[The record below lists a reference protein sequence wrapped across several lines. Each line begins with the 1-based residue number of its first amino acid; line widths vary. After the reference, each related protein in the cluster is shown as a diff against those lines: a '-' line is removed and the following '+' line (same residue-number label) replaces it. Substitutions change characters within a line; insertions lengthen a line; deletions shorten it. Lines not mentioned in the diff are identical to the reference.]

1 MNNPLGVRR
10 IHHVELFVGNAK
22 QAAYYY
28 QSAFGF
34 APFAYRGLETGHRA
48 AASYALRQ
56 GEARLVLT
64 AALRPDHP
72 AAEHVR
78 RHGDGVR
85 DIAFQVEDADRAWAT
100 AVERGATSAAEP
112 RDLSDERGTV
122 RCAAVHAAGDTIHS
136 FLSYG
141 PGRAGGA
148 ADSVGADASGGPRYD
163 GPFLPG
169 FQAPRFQA
177 PRSQAP
183 RFQARDGAAS
193 DVGLLG
199 IDHLVTNVELGRM
212 NAWADWYT
220 QVFGFE
226 RYLSFDDQD
235 ISTEYSALMSIVM
248 ADDRRVLKMPI
259 NEPAEGRRKSQID
272 EFLEFHGGPG
282 VQHLALLTRDIVATV
297 RALRANGVEF
307 LEVPDTYYDALPDR
321 VGVVDEDL
329 ATLRSLGVLVDR
341 DEDGYLLQLFTLP
354 VEDRPTL
361 FFEIIQRKG
370 SRGFGKGN
378 FRALFESI
386 EREQAR
392 RGNL

>member
-1 MNNPLGVRR
+1 MVNPLRIQS
-10 IHHVELFVGNAK
+10 IHHVELFVGNAR

-28 QSAFGF
+28 RNAFGF
-34 APFAYRGLETGHRA
+34 DQFAFRGLETGQRA
-48 AASYALRQ
+48 AASCALRQ

-72 AAEHVR
+72 AADHVR

-85 DIAFQVEDADRAWAT
+85 DVAFRVDDADAAWAV

-112 RDLSDERGTV
+112 RDLTDDHGTV
-122 RCAAVHAAGDTIHS
+122 RHAAVQAAGDTIHS
-136 FLSYG
+136 FVSYARDG
-141 PGRAGGA
+141 EGGR
-148 ADSVGADASGGPRYD
+148 PRYT

-169 FQAPRFQA
+169 FAAAEAPG
-177 PRSQAP
+177 RS
-183 RFQARDGAAS
+183 
-193 DVGLLG
+193 VGLMG
-199 IDHLVTNVELGRM
+199 VDHLVTNVELGRM
-212 NAWADWYT
+212 NAWADWYAK
-220 QVFGFE
+220 VFGFE

-248 ADDRRVLKMPI
+248 ADDSRVLKMPI
-259 NEPAEGRRKSQID
+259 NEPAEGRKKSQID
-272 EFLEFHGGPG
+272 EFLEFYGGPG

-307 LEVPDTYYDALPDR
+307 LEVPDSYYDALPAR

-329 ATLRSLGVLVDR
+329 AMLRALGVLVDR
-341 DEDGYLLQLFTLP
+341 DEDGYLLQLFTKP